1 MHRVWAWCRYH
12 LILHGGYRLRYL
24 RGLIDYALS
33 EYQLFSHVIR
43 HLWDKVRL
51 HHHPPLLLIVVFVM
65 LLIHHLLSV
74 HLLLLWC
81 LLVKRHLILGRA
93 SYKGGVA
100 MMMLMIYAG
109 AAQLSLLVLTPRTY
123 LVVQRSGRLRFK
135 LDARHVPYH
144 DEISWVGRFSL
155 EEHRRLTGG

>member
-1 MHRVWAWCRYH
+1 M
-12 LILHGGYRLRYL
+12 LI
-24 RGLIDYALS
+24 
-33 EYQLFSHVIR
+33 
-43 HLWDKVRL
+43 
-51 HHHPPLLLIVVFVM
+51 
-65 LLIHHLLSV
+65 IHHLLSV

-123 LVVQRSGRLRFK
+123 LVVKRSGCLRFE
-135 LDARHVPYH
+135 LDAWHVAYH
-144 DEISWVGRFSL
+144 DQIS
-155 EEHRRLTGG
+155 